1 MPCLSSGRPWLKPSV
16 PRSST
21 NQEGPAGALAR
32 IVYLSAMPPLLI
44 HCLRPFSRY
53 PVTEPSVTTGVAVV
67 LSAARSLPASGSVAP

>member
-1 MPCLSSGRPWLKPSV
+1 MPCLSSGLFWVKPSV

-21 NQEGPAGALAR
+21 NQDGPPGALAR

-44 HCLRPFSRY
+44 HCLRPWSRY
-53 PVTEPSVTTGVAVV
+53 PVTAPPATTGVAVV